1 MVQKTYPDGI
11 IQQAKELFQKGKKHQ
26 EIADELGIPRVNT
39 IGEWKKRYKW
49 KRVLDFGDTKEQ
61 IVVWD
66 EIAQNARTY
75 LKGTGF
81 TSMKDAIVVYEHAL
95 KNIEALKK
103 KVEKKDS
110 KNSVLDMLDDDFE
123 GEADNDS
130 EDESDIEFEGD
141 LEGDFEGDLEGEL
154 EIEKESEEETENKP
168 EPEEESE
175 TETETEKKE
184 IETTDEN

>member
-11 IQQAKELFQKGKKHQ
+11 IQQAKELYQKGKKHQ

-39 IGEWKKRYKW
+39 IGEWKKRYNW
-49 KRVLDFGDTKEQ
+49 KRVLDFGDTREQ

-103 KVEKKDS
+103 KVEKKDP
-110 KNSVLDMLDDDFE
+110 KNSVLDMLNDDLE
-123 GEADNDS
+123 GEADDDP

-141 LEGDFEGDLEGEL
+141 FESDLEGEL
-154 EIEKESEEETENKP
+154 EIEEKSEENTEDK
-168 EPEEESE
+168 SE
-175 TETETEKKE
+175 KETEK
-184 IETTDEN
+184 ETKIINEN

>member
-103 KVEKKDS
+103 KVEKKDP
-110 KNSVLDMLDDDFE
+110 KNSVLDMLNESDDESD
-123 GEADNDS
+123 
-130 EDESDIEFEGD
+130 DESDIEFDNDIDGD
-141 LEGDFEGDLEGEL
+141 LGFEDNL
-154 EIEKESEEETENKP
+154 ESEESTKNKP
-168 EPEEESE
+168 EEEA
-175 TETETEKKE
+175 E
-184 IETTDEN
+184 IIDEN